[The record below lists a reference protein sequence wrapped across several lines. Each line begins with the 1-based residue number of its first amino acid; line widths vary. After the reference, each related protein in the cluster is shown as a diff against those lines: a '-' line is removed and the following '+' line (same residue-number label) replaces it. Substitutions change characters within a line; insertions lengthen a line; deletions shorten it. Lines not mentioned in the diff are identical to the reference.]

1 MPSGSRETVLSN
13 AQPGEKALVVV
24 HKALIGH
31 DLFPE
36 AGDGLVYAD
45 VEGRLL
51 AFTHWGS
58 GIGSNK

>member
-1 MPSGSRETVLSN
+1 LSN